1 MKTIAATTASI
12 SATRAM
18 SIGQERV
25 PCRDSSSVPV
35 IALGSSATM
44 PAMMMSDVPLPT
56 PRAVICSPSHIRN
69 MVPPTSVATVVRR
82 KNRPGSS
89 TTAGP
94 RRSR

>member
-12 SATRAM
+12 STSKAI
-18 SIGQERV
+18 SSGQEMT
-25 PCRDSSSVPV
+25 PCRDSSSRPTM
-35 IALGSSATM
+35 ALGRPATI

-82 KNRPGSS
+82 KNTPGSS
-89 TTAGP
+89 TTAP
-94 RRSR
+94 AALR